1 MLQDGIIFFYILRFA
16 FCHGAFVSRN
26 LLRTDLELHLFA
38 VAHRTAAL
46 KHNLVAVF
54 RSDIIIAVIK
64 GAAGQNY
71 TGDVGT
77 FPVLIVSIIKGNLA
91 GNLLH
96 TRCMSQR
103 DRPGVFILLAGA
115 DLGKIGG
122 YPVFSGYYLSIR
134 HRNRIGNQLFRIR
147 IAKRKIHKAAL
158 PEIRR
163 THHKICIRRSAVCHK
178 GNAHLFR
185 TKSVSVV
192 SILPYQI
199 HIYIRIPGD
208 IGVADRTASPEHTG
222 RLCIGYLEFLL
233 ALAGPVHKHSRL
245 CIQYQTAIRRFLKNT
260 EGLLPG
266 RADRGKLC
274 LPVILRLYADTL
286 HGLPV
291 FFSFR
296 AALQRSVYRG
306 RILLLFCI
314 PGDLHREVLTERNI
328 QRRFGKDRHPRIV
341 VCIIHGMA
349 AAPSMRNRLAIL
361 IQIIGSGTAILY
373 GLAGRRELP
382 DTISAATLLD
392 DGGKLT
398 LPVVLPGQLQRFHS
412 CPRLVLGALFLK
424 RYSDLLRTK
433 VISLFPDNL
442 NRECHLNGRIPQ
454 PDLRS
459 CIRDGVIHMLIDCIQ
474 IDASLPGH
482 AVDRLRIIR
491 ILISRCV
498 NNAFHLIDKAES
510 PLPFR

>member
-1 MLQDGIIFFYILRFA
+1 
-16 FCHGAFVSRN
+16 
-26 LLRTDLELHLFA
+26 
-38 VAHRTAAL
+38 
-46 KHNLVAVF
+46 
-54 RSDIIIAVIK
+54 
-64 GAAGQNY
+64 
-71 TGDVGT
+71 
-77 FPVLIVSIIKGNLA
+77 
-91 GNLLH
+91 
-96 TRCMSQR
+96 MSQR

-122 YPVFSGYYLSIR
+122 YPVFSGYYLGIR

-314 PGDLHREVLTERNI
+314 PGDLHREVLTERYI
-328 QRRFGKDRHPRIV
+328 QRSFGKDRHPRIV
-341 VCIIHGMA
+341 VCIIQGIA
-349 AAPSMRNRLAIL
+349 AAPCMRDCLAIL
-361 IQIIGSGTAILY
+361 IQTIGCVAAILHS
-373 GLAGRRELP
+373 LAGRHEFP
-382 DTISAATLLD
+382 DSITAAPLLD

-398 LPVVLPGQLQRFHS
+398 LPVVLRGQLQRLHS
-412 CPRLVLGALFLK
+412 CPRLVLRALLLK
-424 RYSDLLRTK
+424 RNSDLCRAK
-433 VISLFPDNL
+433 VIAFSPDNL
-442 NRECHLNGRIPQ
+442 NRVCHLDGRVPQ

-459 CIRDGVIHMLIDCIQ
+459 GIRDAIVHMLIDRIQ

-491 ILISRCV
+491 ILVTRCV
-498 NNAFHLIDKAES
+498 DSTFHLIIDKTES
-510 PLPFR
+510 PFPFQQ